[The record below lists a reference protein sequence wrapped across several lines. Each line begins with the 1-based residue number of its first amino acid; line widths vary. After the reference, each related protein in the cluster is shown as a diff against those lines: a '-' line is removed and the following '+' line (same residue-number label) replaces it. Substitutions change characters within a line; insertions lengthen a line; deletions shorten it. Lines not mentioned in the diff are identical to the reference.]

1 MQTPWDFRGRVGASL
16 LLAAAAALPCAA
28 SEVDAAITRADIER
42 TVRKLASDDMKGRAT
57 GSAECAAAGEWLAA
71 ALKRAGLA
79 PGGDEGT
86 YLQHVPFVQIDYR
99 APVTGKAWTSAGA
112 RELVSGVDFT
122 FSGGVPNKKQR
133 LEVRVVRSADE
144 MPRKPDDSLALYLE
158 ASSSERRKWLG
169 EERGA
174 GFGLII
180 GRGNEAPGAAADNE
194 PPRSR
199 QLNGESARSTVA
211 NVVVHGSLLAGL
223 RDGSIKALQ
232 IEAAHELKK
241 LPAFNVVGVIR
252 GVGTPSEPALAEQ
265 AIVFSAH
272 YDHIGVD
279 TRRASDAEGKR
290 DVVRNG
296 ADDDASGCAAVLE
309 LAEAFA
315 AGPKPARTLIF
326 FFATGEEIGL
336 VGTHHYINHPLVPLE
351 RTAANLNFEMIGR
364 PDELVGGP
372 GKLWLTGFELSNL
385 GPAFQSLGLAIAS
398 DGRPEQ
404 NFFQRSDNYA
414 FAVKGVVAQTLSSYN
429 LHKDY
434 HAASD
439 EADTLDYAHME
450 SAIRAAYEG
459 SKALADGRVAPA
471 WLEGKNPKR

>member
-1 MQTPWDFRGRVGASL
+1 MQTLLTLGERVGAL
-16 LLAAAAALPCAA
+16 VLLAAAAALPCAA

-57 GSAECAAAGEWLAA
+57 GSPECAAAGEWLAA
-71 ALKRAGLA
+71 ALKRAGVA

-86 YLQHVPFVQIDYR
+86 YFQHVPFVQIDYR

-144 MPRKPDDSLALYLE
+144 MPRKPDESLALYLD

-180 GRGNEAPGAAADNE
+180 GRGNEAAGASADNE

-211 NVVVHGSLLAGL
+211 NVVAHGSLLAGL

-252 GVGTPSEPALAEQ
+252 GVGTPAEPALAEQ

-279 TRRASDAEGKR
+279 TRSAPDADAKR

-385 GPAFQSLGLAIAS
+385 GAAFQKLGLAIAS

-434 HAASD
+434 HRVSD

-450 SAIRAAYEG
+450 LAIRAAYEG